1 MYQSHTVPTR
11 ILKDTCLGGL
21 ERGRR
26 SKDSAVL
33 THSIGSHKGLLPK
46 DRKGHEDSLVCRWLA
61 EVHGG
66 HKNIKDE
73 RGQKDV

>member
-1 MYQSHTVPTR
+1 M
-11 ILKDTCLGGL
+11 
-21 ERGRR
+21 
-26 SKDSAVL
+26 L

-46 DRKGHEDSLVCRWLA
+46 DRQGHEDLLVYRWLA